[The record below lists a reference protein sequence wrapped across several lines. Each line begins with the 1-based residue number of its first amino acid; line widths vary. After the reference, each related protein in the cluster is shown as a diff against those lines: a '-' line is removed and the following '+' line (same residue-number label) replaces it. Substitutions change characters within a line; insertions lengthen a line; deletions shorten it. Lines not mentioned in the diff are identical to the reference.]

1 MTVKTRIILRL
12 SVLTQYQRSY
22 DGQTE
27 VEPATHTYCIALLF
41 RAWKKMSTSSA
52 IPLTQPSQR
61 DRAMLRVTQDHL
73 RSF

>member
-41 RAWKKMSTSSA
+41 RA
-52 IPLTQPSQR
+52 
-61 DRAMLRVTQDHL
+61 
-73 RSF
+73 